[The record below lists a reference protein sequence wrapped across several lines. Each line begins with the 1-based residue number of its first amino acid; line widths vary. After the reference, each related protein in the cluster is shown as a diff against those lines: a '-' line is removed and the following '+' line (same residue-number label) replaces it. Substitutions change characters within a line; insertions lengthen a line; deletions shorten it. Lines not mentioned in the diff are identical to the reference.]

1 MCCAGLRAAS
11 TAAASVSLS
20 ATSAAPLLLSSIPRH
35 SSQLTLLSRDQRPGK
50 SISHHQWPIHAGGT
64 RPSRS
69 WLGPKFSRPPNCGQ
83 APKLSRTLDTLPRDF
98 KAKHTRLTAIYPGLP
113 RWAGTKKVKPI
124 WILLKQETVSG
135 SGISW
140 AICKSAS
147 CSRQTT
153 TPAPHHY
160 VFLQAG
166 CPSCRPTNSVKALKA
181 TRQWQ
186 RTQIKNKTKTQT
198 NVEPSIT
205 AKASTKLAPYVVAF
219 PTLLHWHWIHSA
231 KGNDRRCPFQP
242 WLTTTR
248 QNKAYLFKQKGN
260 TVTKCCKQFI
270 YKYISHRF
278 SWPTFYNEHKKNHYN

>member
-1 MCCAGLRAAS
+1 MGQTCSWCSKHGCQSTEGKAIKTTMMCNPFC
-11 TAAASVSLS
+11 TC
-20 ATSAAPLLLSSIPRH
+20 
-35 SSQLTLLSRDQRPGK
+35 
-50 SISHHQWPIHAGGT
+50 
-64 RPSRS
+64 
-69 WLGPKFSRPPNCGQ
+69 N
-83 APKLSRTLDTLPRDF
+83 
-98 KAKHTRLTAIYPGLP
+98 
-113 RWAGTKKVKPI
+113 
-124 WILLKQETVSG
+124 ILYS
-135 SGISW
+135 
-140 AICKSAS
+140 
-147 CSRQTT
+147 
-153 TPAPHHY
+153 
-160 VFLQAG
+160 
-166 CPSCRPTNSVKALKA
+166 
-181 TRQWQ
+181 RQWQ

-205 AKASTKLAPYVVAF
+205 AKTSTKLAPYVVAF